1 MAYTDIDDFK
11 LFRNIT
17 GTGVVA
23 LIETLVAAVQQMI
36 DNYTGRTFEAAA
48 DSTRYF
54 TVGRDTEGSYLWFDE
69 DIASITTVTNG
80 DPDSTEVT
88 SSEYTTFPRN
98 ETPYY
103 GIKILRSAAKV
114 WQYDEDHEDA
124 ISVLGKWAYSTTAP
138 ADIIQAAH
146 LWIAHLY
153 DRRLSEDGDL
163 VIVPGTSVSISRCVP
178 PSVRMILDSYR
189 RF

>member
-1 MAYTDIDDFK
+1 MAYTTAAAFK
-11 LFRNIT
+11 TFRNIT
-17 GTGVVA
+17 GAGDDA
-23 LIETLVAAVQQMI
+23 LIATLITAVQQMI

-54 TVGRDTEGSYLWFDE
+54 TVGRDTEGYYLWFDQ
-69 DIASITTVTNG
+69 DICSITTVSNG
-80 DPDSTEVT
+80 DADSTEVT

-98 ETPYY
+98 ETPYF

-163 VIVPGTSVSISRCVP
+163 VIVPGTSVSISRGVP
-178 PSVRMILDSYR
+178 QTVRTILDSYR